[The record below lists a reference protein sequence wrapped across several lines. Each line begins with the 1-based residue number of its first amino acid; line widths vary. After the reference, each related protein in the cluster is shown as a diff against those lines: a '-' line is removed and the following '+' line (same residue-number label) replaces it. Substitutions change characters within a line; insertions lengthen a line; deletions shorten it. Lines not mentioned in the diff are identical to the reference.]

1 MIIFKQMGGKMKK
14 ILYRMLTISIIIS
27 LLLPV
32 FCQTTYAIDEEERQ
46 QAYENIYPYNV
57 VNETNPGALNEAE
70 EKGTST
76 VTVGGTDDDTAEQPQ
91 TTSLDPGSSIFDAVI
106 GVICGLFLIP
116 IQLLS
121 YLMTSA
127 AENTFIHSFDNC
139 FTIQKCVAGE
149 YDLFD
154 IDIFDTNPTE
164 GKYKDLHGSIRPNIQ
179 LWYVAFRNLAI
190 VLCAI
195 IVIYIGLRMA
205 LATVAEAQAKYKKM
219 FTNWLISLCLLFLMH
234 FLIYG
239 LLYVSKI
246 ITKVFKEAM
255 EAMETDF
262 SEEELVGNMFTSVW
276 KAKGAQKFGV
286 VVMIYVLVYHELKY
300 FILFLTRMI
309 HFYYLVAISPLVT
322 VTYSLDKMKDSKAQ
336 AFSQWLNNIINE
348 IFLGPIECLV
358 YIIFVFTAGVI
369 MSEVPLL
376 AIIMIISMG
385 QGEKAIKKVLGIR
398 ARRGITSFGIM
409 ALLLQP
415 VKMFIGGRGGG
426 AKGGGG
432 AGGPAGAS

>member
-1 MIIFKQMGGKMKK
+1 MIIFKQMGGKMKT

-27 LLLPV
+27 ILLPI
-32 FCQTTYAIDEEERQ
+32 FCPRTYATED
-46 QAYENIYPYNV
+46 YNSIYPYNTV
-57 VNETNPGALNEAE
+57 SETNPNALHEAE
-70 EKGTST
+70 ENGTST
-76 VTVGGTDDDTAEQPQ
+76 VTVGGTDDDTPEQAQ
-91 TTSLDPGSSIFDAVI
+91 TSSLDPGSSIFDAVI

-139 FTIQKCVAGE
+139 FTIQKCVSGQ

-154 IDIFDTNPTE
+154 IDIFDTQPTE
-164 GKYKDLHGSIRPNIQ
+164 GKYKDLHGTIRPNIQ
-179 LWYVAFRNLAI
+179 LWYIALRNLAI
-190 VLCAI
+190 VICAI
-195 IVIYIGLRMA
+195 IVVYIGLRMA
-205 LATVAEAQAKYKKM
+205 LATVAEAQAKYKQM
-219 FTNWLISLCLLFLMH
+219 LTNWLISLCLLFLMH

-239 LLYVSKI
+239 LLYLSKV
-246 ITKVFKEAM
+246 ITKIFREAM
-255 EAMETDF
+255 EAMEGDF

-300 FILFLTRMI
+300 FILFLTRMFY
-309 HFYYLVAISPLVT
+309 FYYLVAISPLVT
-322 VTYSLDKMKDSKAQ
+322 ITYSLDKMKDSKAQ
-336 AFSQWLNNIINE
+336 AFTAWLHKIINE

-358 YIIFVFTAGVI
+358 YLIFVFTAGVI

-398 ARRGITSFGIM
+398 ERRGITSFGIM
-409 ALLLQP
+409 SFILQP
-415 VKMFIGGRGGG
+415 VKMFIGGHGHRGGH
-426 AKGGGG
+426 